1 MAAVEPIIN
10 QTLITENFFMDLIGE
25 DAPGYLIIFT
35 KNKQTG
41 KLTSYPYPAAGGL
54 GEAAQQVSDLS
65 WNPTLQVYFSL
76 GLQGD
81 LPASTRKR
89 GTAAGVIAI
98 PGLWGDLDIKGPGH
112 AEENLPETLE
122 EALEFARTVIP
133 LKPSLI
139 IFSGGGIYP
148 LWLFK
153 ELWIFEN
160 GEDWQAAAD
169 LSRQFQYTL
178 RKKAEEKGWRFDN
191 TQSLAQVLRPP
202 GSFNNKLDEPREV
215 VILEDNGVRYNPED
229 FLTFLLEVEDLPPW
243 DGTTGSDFPPAAIEP
258 ITKGCKWMQ
267 HCWEDREK
275 LPEPEWWAA
284 LSILGRCENGQ
295 ELAHEWSQDYPKYSH
310 RETQAKLD
318 QVLKAAG
325 PHSCR
330 YIQEGLNDEFCQGC
344 EAGVKSP
351 VVLGLPKRGLPQIVI
366 NNRYLPTITRES
378 IEALDKKNHP
388 PILFDRSG
396 EIVKV
401 AQIWEKN
408 RQNQAVTRPVIKPL
422 NESALRGYLARSA
435 DYVRMKKVGGD
446 FQAFPD
452 NPPLEVVRDIFTQ
465 DNLPLPL
472 LRGITEAPIMR
483 EDGSVNVT
491 PGYDTVTSLYFAP
504 EHGFNM
510 PEIPD
515 KPTAGDIQ
523 AALNKLDDIIIDF
536 PFDGAASRANMLA
549 AILTPVLRDLIPG
562 PVPMQLIDKPLQGTG
577 ASLLSDVNAIISTG
591 KPAFMTTAP
600 EGRQKEEEWR
610 KRITS
615 LLVDGRPLV
624 VIDNIEG
631 AFQSANLCAVLTSTN
646 WSDRVLG
653 RNELIN
659 LQHRTCW
666 IATGN
671 NIRLAG
677 DLPRRCY
684 KVRLDA
690 ESARPW
696 QRDPKQFKHPQLL
709 RFVKENRGELL
720 AAIFTLA
727 RGWIIA
733 GRPAPKNI
741 PVMGSFEEWR
751 EVIGGILEFTGV
763 KDFLGNLNELY
774 ESAETDEGIE
784 AFLEGCFDIWDDK
797 CFTTKEV
804 RREIDLNPNLGD
816 LLPPWLDPEEKG
828 FTRKLGNLFA
838 RKAGAYFTNG
848 LQLVRDG
855 ESHRALLWRIV
866 KPDDDVYT
874 NEGLPF

>member
-1 MAAVEPIIN
+1 MAVAEPIVTRTRN
-10 QTLITENFFMDLIGE
+10 TEDFFNYIYGD
-25 DAPGYLIIFT
+25 DPPGYQIIVSI
-35 KNKQTG
+35 NKQTN
-41 KLTSYPYPAAGGL
+41 KTLSYSFPAAGGL
-54 GEAAQQVSDLS
+54 GEGARKVSELS
-65 WNPTLQVYFSL
+65 KNPDLQVYFTV
-76 GLQGD
+76 GLQGR
-81 LPASTRKR
+81 AMARHER
-89 GTAAGVIAI
+89 GIAAGVVAI
-98 PGLWGDLDIKGPGH
+98 PGFWFDLDIKGPGH
-112 AEENLPETLE
+112 AKEDLPATLE
-122 EALEFARTVIP
+122 EALEFARTAFP
-133 LKPSLI
+133 LKPSI
-139 IFSGGGIYP
+139 IIHSGGGIYP
-148 LWLFK
+148 VWLFR
-153 ELWIFEN
+153 ELWQFESR
-160 GEDWQAAAD
+160 EEWQEAAD
-169 LSRQFQYTL
+169 LSRRLHRTL
-178 RKKAEEKGWRFDN
+178 RAKGKEYGWNLDN
-191 TQSLAQVLRPP
+191 TSPLSQVLRPP
-202 GSFNNKLDEPREV
+202 GAFNNKLDIPRKV
-215 VILEDNGVRYNPED
+215 IILEDTRVRYNPED
-229 FLTFLLEVEDLPPW
+229 FEPYLPETDLTEW
-243 DGTTGSDFPPAAIEP
+243 DGTTGGDFPPVKIEP
-258 ITKGCKWMQ
+258 IVGGCQWMK
-267 HCWEDREK
+267 HCYEDQAN
-275 LPEPEWWAA
+275 LPEHEWYYM
-284 LSILGRCENGQ
+284 LSVIGRCENGQ
-295 ELAHEWSQDYPKYSH
+295 ELAHEWSKGHPKYSH
-310 RETQAKLD
+310 RETQGKLE
-318 QVLKAAG
+318 QALKAAG
-325 PHSCR
+325 PVTCT
-330 YIQEGLNDEFCQGC
+330 YVKECLNDGYCHECK
-344 EAGVKSP
+344 AGVKSP

-523 AALNKLDDIIIDF
+523 TALNKLDDIIIDF

-784 AFLEGCFDIWDDK
+784 VFLEGCFDIWDDK

-816 LLPPWLDPEEKG
+816 LLPAWLDPEEKG

-874 NEGLPF
+874 NEELPF